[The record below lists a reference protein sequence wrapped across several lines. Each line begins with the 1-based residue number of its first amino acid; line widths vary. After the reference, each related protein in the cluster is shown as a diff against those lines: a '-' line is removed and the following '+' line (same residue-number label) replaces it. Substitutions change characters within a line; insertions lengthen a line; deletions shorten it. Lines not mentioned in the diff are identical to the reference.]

1 MLPAFFWFWTGDA
14 VSPLA
19 LWVSGDWSLTTAR
32 GESGPSSLLDEAE
45 RNPPGLL
52 AQRG

>member
-19 LWVSGDWSLTTAR
+19 LWVSGDWSLTTGKR
-32 GESGPSSLLDEAE
+32 
-45 RNPPGLL
+45 
-52 AQRG
+52 